1 MAQLRPKVNTI
12 WELWNLGSWML
23 TMLGRYLLRVYTSAK
38 HMTANVVAGN
48 HHDGRVVASAST
60 VEHAIKGAF
69 VWGRAC
75 DVKAAEAVG
84 EVLAMRLKAEEAA
97 GVTVG
102 MGGEVHVD
110 LEREIEKKE
119 KDSGAKVWAVVN
131 AFRKRGIKVVI
142 HNHRQNTVF
151 ERVKLLSKK

>member
-142 HNHRQNTVF
+142 HNHRQNTG
-151 ERVKLLSKK
+151 